1 MSVQTVRQVNR
12 RQRASTLEAYRSLL
26 QRYLGPQW
34 PRVLLLS
41 ILLLAGIAAQLASPQ
56 VIRYFLDT
64 AQAGGAGRTLV
75 SAALIYIAF
84 ALAQQATSLAARYT
98 SGLVGWAA
106 TNRLRND
113 LTLHCLRLDMGFHK
127 RRTPGEMIDRIDGDV
142 TQLANFFSQLVIE
155 VLGNGLLV
163 LGILVMLFLENARV
177 GLGMALYSALT
188 LAVLGSIQRLAVKR
202 WAAARQVM
210 AEENS
215 FIEERIS
222 GAEDVRAAGA
232 EQHTLRRL
240 YLYLRSVIV
249 KLRAAFVVSQLS
261 YNLTDLVYVIGYVIG
276 LALGVSLYAQGLST
290 LGAAYLIVF
299 YVGMLSEPLQN
310 IRRQAQ
316 DLQQATASIQR
327 IQELLALRPS
337 VTAPEPAAQAGLAG
351 AYRALPQGSALA
363 IAFEGVSFRYDD
375 DQANG
380 NGEAYAA
387 REHVLDGVSFSLAP
401 GRVLGILGRTG
412 SGKTT
417 MTRLLFRLYDPTG
430 GVVRLGDC
438 DLRGLP
444 LSELRRQVGLVTQ
457 DVQLFQASV
466 RDNLTFFDP
475 SIPDEQIET
484 ILDELRLLDWARS
497 LPEGL
502 DTILGSG
509 GQGLSAG
516 EAQLLA
522 FARVF
527 LKHPGVVVLDEASS
541 RLDPATETRVER
553 AIDRLFNGRT
563 GIVIAHRL
571 KTVQRADQIL
581 ILEEGRVAEFGERA
595 RLAADPASR
604 FYQLLKTGLEEVMA

>member
-1 MSVQTVRQVNR
+1 MSVQTLQKLNAD
-12 RQRASTLEAYRSLL
+12 QQASTLESYRALL

-34 PRVLLLS
+34 PRVLLLAV
-41 ILLLAGIAAQLASPQ
+41 LLLAGIAAQLASPQ
-56 VIRYFLDT
+56 VIRYFLDA
-64 AQAGGAGRTLV
+64 AQAGGAGRTLTI
-75 SAALIYIAF
+75 AALIYIAF
-84 ALAQQATSLAARYT
+84 ALAQQGMSLASRYT

-127 RRTPGEMIDRIDGDV
+127 RRTPGEMIERIDGDV

-155 VLGNGLLV
+155 VLGNALLV
-163 LGILVMLFLENARV
+163 LGILVMLVLEDARV

-188 LAVLGSIQRLAVKR
+188 LALLGSIQRLAVKR
-202 WAAARQVM
+202 WAAARQVV
-210 AEENS
+210 AEQNG

-222 GAEDVRAAGA
+222 GAEEMRAAGA
-232 EQHTLRRL
+232 EEHTLRRL
-240 YLYLRSVIV
+240 YGYLRDIMG

-261 YNLTDLVYVIGYVIG
+261 YNLTELVYVVGYVIG
-276 LALGVSLYAQGLST
+276 LALGVYLYTQGRST

-310 IRRQAQ
+310 IRRQVQ

-327 IQELLALRPS
+327 IQELLALRPA
-337 VTAPEPAAQAGLAG
+337 VAEIGGTVDAQAMPHS
-351 AYRALPQGSALA
+351 ALPL
-363 IAFEGVSFRYDD
+363 AFEGVSFRYDD
-375 DQANG
+375 DLSNG
-380 NGEAYAA
+380 QEPNGGAESA
-387 REHVLDGVSFSLAP
+387 REHVLEEVSFTLQP

-417 MTRLLFRLYDPTG
+417 MTRLLFRLYDPSG
-430 GVVRLGDC
+430 GVVRLGGR
-438 DLRGLP
+438 DLRELP
-444 LSELRRQVGLVTQ
+444 LSELRRCVGLVTQ

-475 SIPDEQIET
+475 SIANDQIEA
-484 ILDELRLLDWARS
+484 ILSELRLLDWVRR
-497 LPEGL
+497 LPQGL
-502 DTILGSG
+502 DTVLGSG

-527 LKHPGVVVLDEASS
+527 LKDPAVVVLDEASS
-541 RLDPATETRVER
+541 RLDPATETRMER
-553 AIDRLFNGRT
+553 AIDRLFSGRT

-581 ILEEGRVAEFGERA
+581 ILDEGRVAEFGERA

-604 FYQLLKTGLEEVMA
+604 FYQLLQTGLEEVMA